1 MPRKKVEEPPKGA
14 PLWCLT
20 YGDMVTNV
28 LIFFVLLFAFSEID
42 KSKYLQIANSL
53 RGALG
58 GKQGVL
64 MSGSAVMQDAG
75 GEQTPS
81 VITEEFSETMTKLE
95 EDISKNG
102 QSLSG
107 IEIYQDERGLV
118 ISFKEKLFFDIG
130 KAYLRP
136 VAQDVLSQVGDTL
149 RDDQHRIRVEGH
161 TCDLP
166 IRTSAFPSNWEL
178 SAARATNVARFLIEQ
193 EAIPAERMSV
203 AGYAQY
209 RPIVENV
216 NEANRARNR
225 RVDIVLLSDTNTS
238 EF

>member
-1 MPRKKVEEPPKGA
+1 MLV
-14 PLWCLT
+14 
-20 YGDMVTNV
+20 
-28 LIFFVLLFAFSEID
+28 FFVLLFAFSEID

-58 GKQGVL
+58 GKTGVL
-64 MSGSAVMQDAG
+64 QGGSAVLQDDAG
-75 GEQTPS
+75 DQTPS

-102 QSLSG
+102 QSMNG
-107 IEIYQDERGLV
+107 IEIYQDERGLI

-130 KAYLRP
+130 KADLRP
-136 VAQDVLSQVGDTL
+136 VAIDVLSKVGDTL
-149 RDDQHRIRVEGH
+149 RQDEHRIRVEGH

-166 IRTSAFPSNWEL
+166 IRTSVYPSNWEL
-178 SAARATNVARFLIEQ
+178 STARATNVARFLIEQ
-193 EAIPAERMSV
+193 ETIPAERMSV

-209 RPIVENV
+209 RPIVENT
-216 NEANRARNR
+216 NETNRARNR
-225 RVDIVLLSDTNTS
+225 RIDIVLLSDANTG